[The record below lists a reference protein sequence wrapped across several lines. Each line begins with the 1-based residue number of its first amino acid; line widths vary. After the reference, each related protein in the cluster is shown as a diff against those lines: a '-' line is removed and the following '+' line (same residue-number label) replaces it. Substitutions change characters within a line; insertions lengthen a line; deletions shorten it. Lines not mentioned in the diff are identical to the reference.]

1 MLNPPECP
9 QCIACTSPRPAV
21 TLCPCLTPLLPSLRA
36 LSNTL
41 GLRTFEEGME
51 THLLWFLVQAL
62 ESPLPEPFQWA
73 ARSRLSSPGE
83 PYLIM
88 FAEQPGG
95 EGFETGNHPHLIEL
109 RRGADGLRQQLE
121 ANGGRPDFSQ
131 LRSPQFVA
139 PDSSRSN
146 PGSSAEDSERG
157 GLSTRRSSQGGNQTP
172 PAGLSQ
178 REFEEALAAAAVL
191 ERPASI
197 PETPRNGQYEQEGPL
212 DAADVFRHCMSGNVQ
227 QVQRF
232 LELGGHADTV
242 YKSAYGWDVG
252 PDVAFTKPSDGTTVL
267 NYVATWSDIIGES
280 NADAPVAIAKLLL
293 THNADLQR
301 DDAQDLW
308 FTPVHNA
315 TANGAHALVRAMLE
329 HMAEAVNLTTGDGR
343 APLHVLALC
352 DDSEDRLRTLE
363 VLLQRRAG
371 VELQLNFQEPFC
383 GNTPLHVAAKEGH
396 SEVVGR
402 LLEAGASIAL
412 TNEAGRTP
420 LEEAKE
426 ELRTL
431 NADAQPNVTRLSKLN
446 ETVSVMEI
454 AAIAFI

>member
-1 MLNPPECP
+1 
-9 QCIACTSPRPAV
+9 
-21 TLCPCLTPLLPSLRA
+21 
-36 LSNTL
+36 
-41 GLRTFEEGME
+41 ME

-212 DAADVFRHCMSGNVQ
+212 DAADVFRYCMSGDVG
-227 QVQRF
+227 QVKRF

-242 YKSAYGWDVG
+242 YKAAYGWDVG
-252 PDVAFTKPSDGTTVL
+252 PDWLFTKPSDGITVL
-267 NYVATWSDIIGES
+267 NYVSTWTDIIGE
-280 NADAPVAIAKLLL
+280 AAVEIARLLL
-293 THNADLQR
+293 QSGADLQR
-301 DDAQDLW
+301 DDAQEEW
-308 FTPVHNA
+308 FTPLHNA
-315 TANGAHALVRAMLE
+315 VANGASALAAVMLD
-329 HMAEAVNLTTGDGR
+329 HMPEAVNLTTGDGR
-343 APLHVLALC
+343 SPLHVLSLC
-352 DDSEDRLRTLE
+352 DDPADRMSTLE
-363 VLLQRRAG
+363 VLLRPRNGRDGSRIAPNLG
-371 VELQLNFQEPFC
+371 FQEPFF
-383 GNTPLHVAAKEGH
+383 GNTALHLASKDGH
-396 SEVVGR
+396 SEVAIR
-402 LLEAGASIAL
+402 LLEGGAPVDTA
-412 TNEAGRTP
+412 NEAGQTA
-420 LEEAKE
+420 LEVAQA
-426 ELRTL
+426 ELRQL
-431 NADAQPNVTRLSKLN
+431 QEEGQPQTAMRRSRLEN
-446 ETVSVMEI
+446 TIEMMEI
-454 AAIAFI
+454 AVLAY